1 MINETLNNA
10 EIEIAQDYF
19 KSMLSN
25 KRRAVSKYGAD
36 AEKIMWGSAVKRAK
50 KKMEDINTNK
60 IKEAVTKAL
69 SYNLDEVVEKIDS
82 MLDED
87 KIKGSNI
94 KKVGSSWR
102 VVSGKTGKL
111 WPQTYDSKAK
121 AEDALQAY
129 FANMNE
135 ATEEEIERQKEYNAE
150 LEKTK
155 ELQDDLSEEYAAD
168 KFNVNVFG
176 YQTKYYKV
184 CPGAKSF
191 MDKVVAGTYGDVD
204 KEKAIRLAKL
214 HDVLF
219 LLELRSL
226 KDPQYANNVIKD
238 AEYVAKTIKNQ
249 VARKNQVAPSDS
261 YASQDGAVV

>member
-111 WPQTYDSKAK
+111 WPQTYDSKGD
-121 AEDALQAY
+121 AEDAIKAY

-150 LEKTK
+150 LEKTDS
-155 ELQDDLSEEYAAD
+155 LVSQIS
-168 KFNVNVFG
+168 
-176 YQTKYYKV
+176 TKSQLRETI
-184 CPGAKSF
+184 KS
-191 MDKVVAGTYGDVD
+191 YI
-204 KEKAIRLAKL
+204 KEKLTKKSKVGDFIDDFTKSDAKQFKGKSEKKKQEMAVAAYLAKQN
-214 HDVLF
+214 
-219 LLELRSL
+219 E
-226 KDPQYANNVIKD
+226 K
-238 AEYVAKTIKNQ
+238 
-249 VARKNQVAPSDS
+249 
-261 YASQDGAVV
+261 

>member
-10 EIEIAQDYF
+10 EMEIAQDYF

-69 SYNLDEVVEKIDS
+69 SYNLDEVIEKIDS

-150 LEKTK
+150 LEKTDS
-155 ELQDDLSEEYAAD
+155 LVSQIS
-168 KFNVNVFG
+168 
-176 YQTKYYKV
+176 TKSQLRETI
-184 CPGAKSF
+184 KS
-191 MDKVVAGTYGDVD
+191 YI
-204 KEKAIRLAKL
+204 KEKLTKRSKVGDFVDDFTKSDAKQFKGKSEKKKKEMAVAAYLAKQN
-214 HDVLF
+214 
-219 LLELRSL
+219 E
-226 KDPQYANNVIKD
+226 K
-238 AEYVAKTIKNQ
+238 
-249 VARKNQVAPSDS
+249 
-261 YASQDGAVV
+261 

>member
-10 EIEIAQDYF
+10 EMEIAQDYF

-87 KIKGSNI
+87 KVKGSNV

-150 LEKTK
+150 LEKTDS
-155 ELQDDLSEEYAAD
+155 LVSQIS
-168 KFNVNVFG
+168 
-176 YQTKYYKV
+176 TKSQLRETI
-184 CPGAKSF
+184 KS
-191 MDKVVAGTYGDVD
+191 YI
-204 KEKAIRLAKL
+204 KEKLTKRSKVGDFVDDFTKSDAKQFKGKSEKKKKEMAVAAYLAKQN
-214 HDVLF
+214 
-219 LLELRSL
+219 E
-226 KDPQYANNVIKD
+226 K
-238 AEYVAKTIKNQ
+238 
-249 VARKNQVAPSDS
+249 
-261 YASQDGAVV
+261 

>member
-10 EIEIAQDYF
+10 EMEIAQDYF

-25 KRRAVSKYGAD
+25 KRRAVSKYGVD

-50 KKMEDINTNK
+50 KKMKDINTNK

-82 MLDED
+82 ILDED

-102 VVSGKTGKL
+102 VISGKTGKL
-111 WPQTYDSKAK
+111 WPQTYDSKAD

-150 LEKTK
+150 LEKTDG
-155 ELQDDLSEEYAAD
+155 LVSQIS
-168 KFNVNVFG
+168 
-176 YQTKYYKV
+176 TKSQLRETI
-184 CPGAKSF
+184 KS
-191 MDKVVAGTYGDVD
+191 YI
-204 KEKAIRLAKL
+204 KEKLTKKHKVGDFVDDFQKSDAKQFKGKSDKKKKEMAVAAYLAKQN
-214 HDVLF
+214 
-219 LLELRSL
+219 E
-226 KDPQYANNVIKD
+226 K
-238 AEYVAKTIKNQ
+238 
-249 VARKNQVAPSDS
+249 
-261 YASQDGAVV
+261 

>member
-10 EIEIAQDYF
+10 EMEIAQDYF

-82 MLDED
+82 MLYED
-87 KIKGSNI
+87 KVKGSNV

-111 WPQTYDSKAK
+111 WPQTYDSKGD
-121 AEDALQAY
+121 AEDAIKAY
-129 FANMNE
+129 FANMSE

-150 LEKTK
+150 LEKTDS
-155 ELQDDLSEEYAAD
+155 LVSQIS
-168 KFNVNVFG
+168 
-176 YQTKYYKV
+176 TKSQLRETI
-184 CPGAKSF
+184 KS
-191 MDKVVAGTYGDVD
+191 YI
-204 KEKAIRLAKL
+204 KEKLTKRSKVGDFVDDFTKSDAKQFKGKSEKKKKEMAVAAYLAKQN
-214 HDVLF
+214 
-219 LLELRSL
+219 E
-226 KDPQYANNVIKD
+226 K
-238 AEYVAKTIKNQ
+238 
-249 VARKNQVAPSDS
+249 
-261 YASQDGAVV
+261 

>member
-10 EIEIAQDYF
+10 EMEIAQDYF

-87 KIKGSNI
+87 KVKGSNV

-111 WPQTYDSKAK
+111 WPQTYDSKGD
-121 AEDALQAY
+121 AEDAIKAY
-129 FANMNE
+129 FANMSE

-150 LEKTK
+150 LEKTDS
-155 ELQDDLSEEYAAD
+155 LVSQIS
-168 KFNVNVFG
+168 
-176 YQTKYYKV
+176 TKSQLRETI
-184 CPGAKSF
+184 KS
-191 MDKVVAGTYGDVD
+191 YI
-204 KEKAIRLAKL
+204 KEKLTKRSKVGDFIDDFTKSDAKQFKGKSEKKKKEMAVAAYLAKQN
-214 HDVLF
+214 
-219 LLELRSL
+219 E
-226 KDPQYANNVIKD
+226 K
-238 AEYVAKTIKNQ
+238 
-249 VARKNQVAPSDS
+249 
-261 YASQDGAVV
+261 

>member
-87 KIKGSNI
+87 KVKGSNV

-111 WPQTYDSKAK
+111 WPQTYDSKGD
-121 AEDALQAY
+121 AEDAIKAY

-135 ATEEEIERQKEYNAE
+135 ATEEEIERQKEYNAD
-150 LEKTK
+150 LEKTDS
-155 ELQDDLSEEYAAD
+155 LVSQIS
-168 KFNVNVFG
+168 
-176 YQTKYYKV
+176 TKSQLRETI
-184 CPGAKSF
+184 KS
-191 MDKVVAGTYGDVD
+191 YI
-204 KEKAIRLAKL
+204 KEKLTKRSKVGDFIDDFTKSDAKQFKGKSEKKKKEMAVAAYLAKQN
-214 HDVLF
+214 
-219 LLELRSL
+219 E
-226 KDPQYANNVIKD
+226 K
-238 AEYVAKTIKNQ
+238 
-249 VARKNQVAPSDS
+249 
-261 YASQDGAVV
+261 

>member
-50 KKMEDINTNK
+50 KKMEDIDTNK
-60 IKEAVTKAL
+60 IKEAVTNAL

-87 KIKGSNI
+87 KVKGSNV

-111 WPQTYDSKAK
+111 WPQTYDSKGD
-121 AEDALQAY
+121 AEDAIKAY
-129 FANMNE
+129 FANMSE

-150 LEKTK
+150 LEKTDS
-155 ELQDDLSEEYAAD
+155 LVSQIS
-168 KFNVNVFG
+168 
-176 YQTKYYKV
+176 TKSQLRETI
-184 CPGAKSF
+184 KS
-191 MDKVVAGTYGDVD
+191 YI
-204 KEKAIRLAKL
+204 KEKLTKRSKVGDFVDDFTKSDAKQFKGKSEKKKKEMAVAAYLAKQN
-214 HDVLF
+214 
-219 LLELRSL
+219 E
-226 KDPQYANNVIKD
+226 K
-238 AEYVAKTIKNQ
+238 
-249 VARKNQVAPSDS
+249 
-261 YASQDGAVV
+261 

>member
-10 EIEIAQDYF
+10 EMEIAQDYF

-150 LEKTK
+150 LEKTDS
-155 ELQDDLSEEYAAD
+155 LVSQIS
-168 KFNVNVFG
+168 
-176 YQTKYYKV
+176 TKSQLRETI
-184 CPGAKSF
+184 KS
-191 MDKVVAGTYGDVD
+191 YI
-204 KEKAIRLAKL
+204 KEKLTKRSKVGDFVDDFTKSDAKQFKGKSEKKKKEMAVAAYLAKQN
-214 HDVLF
+214 
-219 LLELRSL
+219 E
-226 KDPQYANNVIKD
+226 K
-238 AEYVAKTIKNQ
+238 
-249 VARKNQVAPSDS
+249 
-261 YASQDGAVV
+261 

>member
-10 EIEIAQDYF
+10 EMEIAQDYF

-82 MLDED
+82 ILDED

-150 LEKTK
+150 LEKTDS
-155 ELQDDLSEEYAAD
+155 LVSQIS
-168 KFNVNVFG
+168 
-176 YQTKYYKV
+176 TKSQLRETI
-184 CPGAKSF
+184 KS
-191 MDKVVAGTYGDVD
+191 YI
-204 KEKAIRLAKL
+204 KEKLTKKSKVGDFIDDFTKSDAKQFKGKSEKKKKEMAVAAYLAKQN
-214 HDVLF
+214 
-219 LLELRSL
+219 E
-226 KDPQYANNVIKD
+226 K
-238 AEYVAKTIKNQ
+238 
-249 VARKNQVAPSDS
+249 
-261 YASQDGAVV
+261 

>member
-82 MLDED
+82 ILDED
-87 KIKGSNI
+87 KVKGSNV
-94 KKVGSSWR
+94 KKVGNSWR

-111 WPQTYDSKAK
+111 WPQTYDSKGD
-121 AEDALQAY
+121 AEDAIKAY
-129 FANMNE
+129 FANMSE

-150 LEKTK
+150 LEKTDS
-155 ELQDDLSEEYAAD
+155 LVSQIS
-168 KFNVNVFG
+168 
-176 YQTKYYKV
+176 TKSQLRETI
-184 CPGAKSF
+184 KS
-191 MDKVVAGTYGDVD
+191 YI
-204 KEKAIRLAKL
+204 KEKLTKRSKVGDFVDDFTKSDAKQFKGKSEKKKKEMAVAAYLAKQN
-214 HDVLF
+214 
-219 LLELRSL
+219 E
-226 KDPQYANNVIKD
+226 K
-238 AEYVAKTIKNQ
+238 
-249 VARKNQVAPSDS
+249 
-261 YASQDGAVV
+261 

>member
-150 LEKTK
+150 LEKTDS
-155 ELQDDLSEEYAAD
+155 LVSQIS
-168 KFNVNVFG
+168 
-176 YQTKYYKV
+176 TKSQLRETI
-184 CPGAKSF
+184 KS
-191 MDKVVAGTYGDVD
+191 YI
-204 KEKAIRLAKL
+204 KEKLTKRSKVGDFVDDFTKSDAKQFKGKSEKKKKEMAVAAYLAKQN
-214 HDVLF
+214 
-219 LLELRSL
+219 E
-226 KDPQYANNVIKD
+226 K
-238 AEYVAKTIKNQ
+238 
-249 VARKNQVAPSDS
+249 
-261 YASQDGAVV
+261 

>member
-87 KIKGSNI
+87 KVKGSNV

-111 WPQTYDSKAK
+111 WPQTYDSKGD
-121 AEDALQAY
+121 AEDAIKAY
-129 FANMNE
+129 FGNMSE

-150 LEKTK
+150 LEKTDS
-155 ELQDDLSEEYAAD
+155 LVSQIS
-168 KFNVNVFG
+168 
-176 YQTKYYKV
+176 TKSQLRETI
-184 CPGAKSF
+184 KS
-191 MDKVVAGTYGDVD
+191 YI
-204 KEKAIRLAKL
+204 KEKLTKRSKVGDFVDEFTKSDAKQFKGKSEKKKKEMAVAAYLAKQN
-214 HDVLF
+214 
-219 LLELRSL
+219 E
-226 KDPQYANNVIKD
+226 K
-238 AEYVAKTIKNQ
+238 
-249 VARKNQVAPSDS
+249 
-261 YASQDGAVV
+261 

>member
-1 MINETLNNA
+1 MKKSELKASIKE
-10 EIEIAQDYF
+10 EIIEI
-19 KSMLSN
+19 LS
-25 KRRAVSKYGAD
+25 
-36 AEKIMWGSAVKRAK
+36 
-50 KKMEDINTNK
+50 
-60 IKEAVTKAL
+60 
-69 SYNLDEVVEKIDS
+69 
-82 MLDED
+82 
-87 KIKGSNI
+87 
-94 KKVGSSWR
+94 
-102 VVSGKTGKL
+102 
-111 WPQTYDSKAK
+111 
-121 AEDALQAY
+121 
-129 FANMNE
+129 E
-135 ATEEEIERQKEYNAE
+135 ATPEEIEAQKELNAE

-226 KDPQYANNVIKD
+226 KDPQYANDVIKVISIIYSWAIKKKGMKLINPVRD
-238 AEYVAKTIKNQ
+238 VAKFAERKVKEKLSAEDNNKILDHCEGKAFDYNPCFLAL
-249 VARKNQVAPSDS
+249 VALSLYLGKRVVELFGLRWKA
-261 YASQDGAVV
+261 ATTKEELKEAVRL

>member
-10 EIEIAQDYF
+10 EMEIAQDYF

-87 KIKGSNI
+87 KVKGSNV

-111 WPQTYDSKAK
+111 WPQTYDSKGD
-121 AEDALQAY
+121 AEDAIKAY
-129 FANMNE
+129 FANMSE

-150 LEKTK
+150 LEKTDS
-155 ELQDDLSEEYAAD
+155 LVSQIS
-168 KFNVNVFG
+168 
-176 YQTKYYKV
+176 TKSQLRETI
-184 CPGAKSF
+184 KS
-191 MDKVVAGTYGDVD
+191 YI
-204 KEKAIRLAKL
+204 KEKLTKRSKVGDFVDDFTKSDAKQFKGKSEKKKKEMAVAAYLAKQN
-214 HDVLF
+214 
-219 LLELRSL
+219 E
-226 KDPQYANNVIKD
+226 K
-238 AEYVAKTIKNQ
+238 
-249 VARKNQVAPSDS
+249 
-261 YASQDGAVV
+261 

>member
-10 EIEIAQDYF
+10 EMEIAQDYF

-87 KIKGSNI
+87 KVKGSNV

-111 WPQTYDSKAK
+111 WPQTYDSKGD
-121 AEDALQAY
+121 AEDAIKAY
-129 FANMNE
+129 FANMSE

-150 LEKTK
+150 LEKTDS
-155 ELQDDLSEEYAAD
+155 LVSQLS
-168 KFNVNVFG
+168 
-176 YQTKYYKV
+176 TKSQLRETI
-184 CPGAKSF
+184 KS
-191 MDKVVAGTYGDVD
+191 YI
-204 KEKAIRLAKL
+204 KEKLTKRSKVGDFVDDFTKSDAKQFKGKSEKKKKEMAVAAYLAKQN
-214 HDVLF
+214 
-219 LLELRSL
+219 E
-226 KDPQYANNVIKD
+226 K
-238 AEYVAKTIKNQ
+238 
-249 VARKNQVAPSDS
+249 
-261 YASQDGAVV
+261 

>member
-10 EIEIAQDYF
+10 EMEIAQDYF

-82 MLDED
+82 ILDED

-129 FANMNE
+129 FANMSE

-150 LEKTK
+150 LEKTDS
-155 ELQDDLSEEYAAD
+155 LVSQIS
-168 KFNVNVFG
+168 
-176 YQTKYYKV
+176 TKSQLRETI
-184 CPGAKSF
+184 KS
-191 MDKVVAGTYGDVD
+191 YI
-204 KEKAIRLAKL
+204 KEKLTKRSKVGDFVDDFTKSDAKQFKGKSEKKKKEMAVAAYLAKQN
-214 HDVLF
+214 
-219 LLELRSL
+219 E
-226 KDPQYANNVIKD
+226 K
-238 AEYVAKTIKNQ
+238 
-249 VARKNQVAPSDS
+249 
-261 YASQDGAVV
+261 

>member
-10 EIEIAQDYF
+10 EMEIAQDYF

-87 KIKGSNI
+87 KVKGSNV

-111 WPQTYDSKAK
+111 WPQTYDSKGD
-121 AEDALQAY
+121 AEDAIKAY
-129 FANMNE
+129 FANMSE

-150 LEKTK
+150 LEKTDN
-155 ELQDDLSEEYAAD
+155 LVSQIS
-168 KFNVNVFG
+168 
-176 YQTKYYKV
+176 TKSQLRETI
-184 CPGAKSF
+184 KS
-191 MDKVVAGTYGDVD
+191 YI
-204 KEKAIRLAKL
+204 KEKLTKRSKVGDFVDDFTKSDAKQFKGKSEKKKKEMAVAAYLAKQN
-214 HDVLF
+214 
-219 LLELRSL
+219 E
-226 KDPQYANNVIKD
+226 K
-238 AEYVAKTIKNQ
+238 
-249 VARKNQVAPSDS
+249 
-261 YASQDGAVV
+261 

>member
-10 EIEIAQDYF
+10 EMEIAQDYF

-50 KKMEDINTNK
+50 KKMKDINTNK

-82 MLDED
+82 ILDED

-102 VVSGKTGKL
+102 VISGKTGKL
-111 WPQTYDSKAK
+111 WPQTYDSKAD

-150 LEKTK
+150 LEKTDG
-155 ELQDDLSEEYAAD
+155 LVSQIS
-168 KFNVNVFG
+168 
-176 YQTKYYKV
+176 TKSQLRETI
-184 CPGAKSF
+184 KS
-191 MDKVVAGTYGDVD
+191 YI
-204 KEKAIRLAKL
+204 KEKLTKKHKVGDFVDDFQKSDAKQFKGKSDKKKKEMAVAAYLAKQN
-214 HDVLF
+214 
-219 LLELRSL
+219 E
-226 KDPQYANNVIKD
+226 K
-238 AEYVAKTIKNQ
+238 
-249 VARKNQVAPSDS
+249 
-261 YASQDGAVV
+261 

>member
-10 EIEIAQDYF
+10 EMEIAQDYF

-69 SYNLDEVVEKIDS
+69 SYDLDEVVEKIDS

-150 LEKTK
+150 LEKT
-155 ELQDDLSEEYAAD
+155 DDLVS
-168 KFNVNVFG
+168 
-176 YQTKYYKV
+176 QISTKSQLRETI
-184 CPGAKSF
+184 KS
-191 MDKVVAGTYGDVD
+191 YI
-204 KEKAIRLAKL
+204 KEKLTKRSKVGDFVDDFTKSDAKQFKGKSEKKKKEMAVAAYLAKQN
-214 HDVLF
+214 
-219 LLELRSL
+219 E
-226 KDPQYANNVIKD
+226 K
-238 AEYVAKTIKNQ
+238 
-249 VARKNQVAPSDS
+249 
-261 YASQDGAVV
+261 

>member
-10 EIEIAQDYF
+10 EMEIAQDYF

-82 MLDED
+82 ILDED

-150 LEKTK
+150 LEKTDS
-155 ELQDDLSEEYAAD
+155 LVSQIS
-168 KFNVNVFG
+168 
-176 YQTKYYKV
+176 TKSQLRETI
-184 CPGAKSF
+184 KS
-191 MDKVVAGTYGDVD
+191 YI
-204 KEKAIRLAKL
+204 KEKLTKRSKVGDFVDDFTKSDAKQFKGKSEKKKKEMAVAAYLAKQN
-214 HDVLF
+214 
-219 LLELRSL
+219 E
-226 KDPQYANNVIKD
+226 K
-238 AEYVAKTIKNQ
+238 
-249 VARKNQVAPSDS
+249 
-261 YASQDGAVV
+261 

>member
-10 EIEIAQDYF
+10 EMEIAQDYF

-82 MLDED
+82 ILDED

-111 WPQTYDSKAK
+111 WPQTYDSKGD
-121 AEDALQAY
+121 AEDAIKAY
-129 FANMNE
+129 FANMSE

-150 LEKTK
+150 LEKTDS
-155 ELQDDLSEEYAAD
+155 LVSQIS
-168 KFNVNVFG
+168 
-176 YQTKYYKV
+176 TKSQLRETI
-184 CPGAKSF
+184 KS
-191 MDKVVAGTYGDVD
+191 YI
-204 KEKAIRLAKL
+204 KEKLTKRSKVGDFVDDFTKSDAKQFKGKSEKKKKEMAVAAYLAKQN
-214 HDVLF
+214 
-219 LLELRSL
+219 E
-226 KDPQYANNVIKD
+226 K
-238 AEYVAKTIKNQ
+238 
-249 VARKNQVAPSDS
+249 
-261 YASQDGAVV
+261 

>member
-10 EIEIAQDYF
+10 EMEIAQDYF

-50 KKMEDINTNK
+50 KKMKDINTNK
-60 IKEAVTKAL
+60 IKEAVIKAL

-82 MLDED
+82 ILDED

-150 LEKTK
+150 LEKTDS
-155 ELQDDLSEEYAAD
+155 LVSQIS
-168 KFNVNVFG
+168 
-176 YQTKYYKV
+176 TKSQLRETI
-184 CPGAKSF
+184 KS
-191 MDKVVAGTYGDVD
+191 YI
-204 KEKAIRLAKL
+204 KEKLTKKHKVGDFVDDFTKSDAKQFKGKSEKKKKEMAVAAYLAKQN
-214 HDVLF
+214 
-219 LLELRSL
+219 
-226 KDPQYANNVIKD
+226 KK
-238 AEYVAKTIKNQ
+238 
-249 VARKNQVAPSDS
+249 
-261 YASQDGAVV
+261 

>member
-10 EIEIAQDYF
+10 EMEIAQDYF

-50 KKMEDINTNK
+50 KKMKDINTNK
-60 IKEAVTKAL
+60 IKEAVIKAL

-82 MLDED
+82 ILDED

-150 LEKTK
+150 LEKTDS
-155 ELQDDLSEEYAAD
+155 LVSQIS
-168 KFNVNVFG
+168 
-176 YQTKYYKV
+176 TKSQLRETI
-184 CPGAKSF
+184 KS
-191 MDKVVAGTYGDVD
+191 YI
-204 KEKAIRLAKL
+204 KEKLTKKSKVGDFVDDFTKSDAKQFKGKSEKKKKEMAVAAYLAKQN
-214 HDVLF
+214 
-219 LLELRSL
+219 
-226 KDPQYANNVIKD
+226 KK
-238 AEYVAKTIKNQ
+238 
-249 VARKNQVAPSDS
+249 
-261 YASQDGAVV
+261 

>member
-87 KIKGSNI
+87 KVKGSNV

-111 WPQTYDSKAK
+111 WPQTYDSKGD
-121 AEDALQAY
+121 AEDAIKAY
-129 FANMNE
+129 FANMSE

-150 LEKTK
+150 LEKTDS
-155 ELQDDLSEEYAAD
+155 LVSQIS
-168 KFNVNVFG
+168 
-176 YQTKYYKV
+176 TKSQLRETI
-184 CPGAKSF
+184 KS
-191 MDKVVAGTYGDVD
+191 YI
-204 KEKAIRLAKL
+204 KEKLTKRSKVGDFVDDFTKSDAKQFKGKSEKKKKEMAVAAYLAKQN
-214 HDVLF
+214 
-219 LLELRSL
+219 E
-226 KDPQYANNVIKD
+226 K
-238 AEYVAKTIKNQ
+238 
-249 VARKNQVAPSDS
+249 
-261 YASQDGAVV
+261 

>member
-10 EIEIAQDYF
+10 EMEIAQDYF

-87 KIKGSNI
+87 KVKGSNV

-102 VVSGKTGKL
+102 AVSGKTGKL
-111 WPQTYDSKAK
+111 WPQTYDSKGD
-121 AEDALQAY
+121 AEDAIKAY
-129 FANMNE
+129 FANMSE

-150 LEKTK
+150 LEKTDS
-155 ELQDDLSEEYAAD
+155 LVSQIS
-168 KFNVNVFG
+168 
-176 YQTKYYKV
+176 TKSQLRETI
-184 CPGAKSF
+184 KS
-191 MDKVVAGTYGDVD
+191 YI
-204 KEKAIRLAKL
+204 KEKLTKRSKVGDFVDDFTKSDAKQFKGKSEKKKKEMAVAAYLAKQN
-214 HDVLF
+214 
-219 LLELRSL
+219 E
-226 KDPQYANNVIKD
+226 K
-238 AEYVAKTIKNQ
+238 
-249 VARKNQVAPSDS
+249 
-261 YASQDGAVV
+261 

>member
-10 EIEIAQDYF
+10 EMEIAQDYF

-87 KIKGSNI
+87 KVKGSNV

-111 WPQTYDSKAK
+111 WPQTYDSKGD
-121 AEDALQAY
+121 AEDAIKAY

-150 LEKTK
+150 LEKTDS
-155 ELQDDLSEEYAAD
+155 LVSQIS
-168 KFNVNVFG
+168 
-176 YQTKYYKV
+176 TKSQLRETI
-184 CPGAKSF
+184 KS
-191 MDKVVAGTYGDVD
+191 YI
-204 KEKAIRLAKL
+204 KEKLTKRSKVGDFVDDFTKSDAKQFKGKSEKKKKEMAVAAYLAKQN
-214 HDVLF
+214 
-219 LLELRSL
+219 E
-226 KDPQYANNVIKD
+226 K
-238 AEYVAKTIKNQ
+238 
-249 VARKNQVAPSDS
+249 
-261 YASQDGAVV
+261 